1 MVVLDDLDCVHNL
14 VRTAHSTPL
23 LQPCRRCF
31 VVLRRLP
38 QAVGWCGRSV
48 CLGFAVMAA
57 YLVYSVITV
66 RKFYERNSE
75 RERLEAEKL
84 K

>member
-1 MVVLDDLDCVHNL
+1 
-14 VRTAHSTPL
+14 
-23 LQPCRRCF
+23 
-31 VVLRRLP
+31 
-38 QAVGWCGRSV
+38 V

>member
-1 MVVLDDLDCVHNL
+1 
-14 VRTAHSTPL
+14 
-23 LQPCRRCF
+23 
-31 VVLRRLP
+31 
-38 QAVGWCGRSV
+38 V

-84 K
+84 KWSRPEIRCKYIDE